1 MVKEEPGN
9 NDREAVLKGNAIN
22 QRHEK
27 GPVLVEKELAALGED
42 KSGEGRGR
50 TDDGARGRGDE
61 CVKIRALE
69 HCDLMPVSQEV
80 GTRGGKG
87 P

>member
-42 KSGEGRGR
+42 KSGDGRNW
-50 TDDGARGRGDE
+50 TDDGAEGHGNE
-61 CVKIRALE
+61 CI
-69 HCDLMPVSQEV
+69 
-80 GTRGGKG
+80 
-87 P
+87 